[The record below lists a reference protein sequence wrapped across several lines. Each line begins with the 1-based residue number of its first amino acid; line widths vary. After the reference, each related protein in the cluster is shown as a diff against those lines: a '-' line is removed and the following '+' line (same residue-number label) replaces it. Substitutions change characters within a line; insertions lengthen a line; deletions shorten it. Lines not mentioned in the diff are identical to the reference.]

1 MQDKYIIKNN
11 CNKTCNYFKVAN
23 IEINNIKMRKLNI
36 NNFIIILML
45 VLPIILNAQKKQD
58 IEAIKEMCGCF
69 EIDFKFSE
77 TFQYSND
84 SNYSKSKNYNAKA
97 LEYAM
102 LIKDEKGHISIQHL
116 LVMGDY
122 VIKHWRQDWIY
133 QNKDLLKYDGNNNWK
148 YISKNKKDVKGQ
160 WTQKV
165 FQVDDSPRYEG
176 SATWVH
182 TDGKSYWENSSYA
195 PLPRREYTKRD
206 DYNVMIRGNRH
217 EITKYGWVHDQDNFK
232 VVKDSESN
240 SEVIIA
246 SEKGLNTYTRVD
258 ESKCKEAINWWD
270 ENNEKWSLVLE
281 KWNSIYSKKDDISL
295 RRSVENKPLFSFLF
309 DENVVKRDEIGLI
322 IDRFVID

>member
-1 MQDKYIIKNN
+1 
-11 CNKTCNYFKVAN
+11 
-23 IEINNIKMRKLNI
+23 MRKHNI
-36 NNFIIILML
+36 YNFLIILLL
-45 VLPIILNAQKKQD
+45 VSPIILNAQKKQD
-58 IEAIKEMCGCF
+58 IEAIKKMCGCF

-102 LIKDEKGHISIQHL
+102 LIKDEKEHISIQHL

-133 QNKDLLKYDGNNNWK
+133 QNKDFLKYDGNTNWI
-148 YISKNKKDVKGQ
+148 YLSKTKNDVKGQ

-182 TDGKSYWENSSYA
+182 VDGKSYWENSSYA
-195 PLPRREYTKRD
+195 PLPRREYTKRN
-206 DYNVMIRGNRH
+206 DYNIMIRGNRH
-217 EITKYGWVHDQDNFK
+217 EITKYGWLHDQDNFK
-232 VVKDSESN
+232 VVKDLESD

-246 SEKGLNTYTRVD
+246 SEKGMNKYTKVD
-258 ESKCKEAINWWD
+258 ESKCNEAIKWWD
-270 ENNEKWSLVLE
+270 ENNQKWSFVLN
-281 KWNSIYSKKDDISL
+281 KWNSIYSKKNDISL
-295 RRSVENKPLFSFLF
+295 RQTVENKPLFSFLF
-309 DENVVKRDEIGLI
+309 DENVVGRDEIGLI
-322 IDRFVID
+322 IDKFVID

>member
-1 MQDKYIIKNN
+1 
-11 CNKTCNYFKVAN
+11 
-23 IEINNIKMRKLNI
+23 MRKLNI
-36 NNFIIILML
+36 NNFLIILIL
-45 VLPIILNAQKKQD
+45 VSPIILNAQKKQD

-77 TFQYSND
+77 TFQFSND

-102 LIKDEKGHISIQHL
+102 LIKDEKDHISIQHL

-133 QNKDLLKYDGNNNWK
+133 QNKDFLKYDGNTNWK
-148 YISKNKKDVKGQ
+148 YMSKTKKDVKGQ

-182 TDGKSYWENSSYA
+182 VDGKSYWENSSYA
-195 PLPRREYTKRD
+195 PLPRREYTKRN
-206 DYNVMIRGNRH
+206 DYNIMIRGNRH
-217 EITKYGWVHDQDNFK
+217 EITKYGWLHDQDNFK
-232 VVKDSESN
+232 VVKDLESD

-246 SEKGLNTYTRVD
+246 SEKGLNKYTKVD
-258 ESKCKEAINWWD
+258 ESKCNKAKKWWD
-270 ENNEKWSLVLE
+270 ENNEKWSFVLN

-295 RRSVENKPLFSFLF
+295 RQTVENKPLFSFLF
-309 DENVVKRDEIGLI
+309 EENVVREDEIGLI

>member
-1 MQDKYIIKNN
+1 
-11 CNKTCNYFKVAN
+11 
-23 IEINNIKMRKLNI
+23 MRKLNI
-36 NNFIIILML
+36 NNLIIILLL
-45 VLPIILNAQKKQD
+45 VSPIITNAQKKQD

-97 LEYAM
+97 LEYAK
-102 LIKDEKGHISIQHL
+102 LIKDEKDHISIQHL

-122 VIKHWRQDWIY
+122 IIKHWRQDWVF

-148 YISKNKKDVKGQ
+148 YISKTKQDVKGQ

-182 TDGKSYWENSSYA
+182 ADGKSYWENSSYA
-195 PLPRREYTKRD
+195 PLPRREYTKRN
-206 DYNVMIRGNRH
+206 DYNIMIRGNRH
-217 EITKYGWVHDQDNFK
+217 EITKDGWVHDQDNFK
-232 VVKDSESN
+232 VVKDSESD

-246 SEKGLNTYTRVD
+246 SEKGINSYTRVD
-258 ESKCKEAINWWD
+258 ESNCKEAIKWWD
-270 ENNEKWSLVLE
+270 ENNEKWLLVLE

-295 RRSVENKPLFSFLF
+295 RQSVENKPLFSFLF

>member
-1 MQDKYIIKNN
+1 
-11 CNKTCNYFKVAN
+11 
-23 IEINNIKMRKLNI
+23 MRKLNI
-36 NNFIIILML
+36 NSLIIILLL
-45 VLPIILNAQKKQD
+45 VSPIITNAQKKQD

-97 LEYAM
+97 LEYAK
-102 LIKDEKGHISIQHL
+102 LIKDEKDHISIQHL

-122 VIKHWRQDWIY
+122 IIKHWRQDWVF

-148 YISKNKKDVKGQ
+148 YISKTKQDVKGQ

-182 TDGKSYWENSSYA
+182 ADGKSYWENSSYA
-195 PLPRREYTKRD
+195 PLPRREYTKRN
-206 DYNVMIRGNRH
+206 DYNIMIRGNRH
-217 EITKYGWVHDQDNFK
+217 EITKDGWVHDQDNFK
-232 VVKDSESN
+232 VVKDSESD

-246 SEKGLNTYTRVD
+246 SEKGINTYTRVD
-258 ESKCKEAINWWD
+258 ESNCKEAIKWWD
-270 ENNEKWSLVLE
+270 ENNEKWLLVLE

-295 RRSVENKPLFSFLF
+295 RQSVENKPLFSFLF

-322 IDRFVID
+322 IDRFIID

>member
-1 MQDKYIIKNN
+1 
-11 CNKTCNYFKVAN
+11 
-23 IEINNIKMRKLNI
+23 MRKLNI
-36 NNFIIILML
+36 SNLIITLLL
-45 VLPIILNAQKKQD
+45 VSPIILNAQKKQD
-58 IEAIKEMCGCF
+58 NEAIKEMCGCF

-97 LEYAM
+97 LEYAK

-182 TDGKSYWENSSYA
+182 IDGKSYWENSSYA

-206 DYNVMIRGNRH
+206 DYNIMIRGNRH
-217 EITKYGWVHDQDNFK
+217 EITNDGWIHDQDNFK
-232 VVKDSESN
+232 VVKDYNSN

-246 SEKGLNTYTRVD
+246 SEKGLNIYTRVD
-258 ESKCKEAINWWD
+258 ESKCNEAIKWWD
-270 ENNEKWSLVLE
+270 ENYVKWSFVVD
-281 KWNSIYSKKDDISL
+281 KWNTIYSKKDDISL
-295 RRSVENKPLFSFLF
+295 RRSVEDKPLFSFLF
-309 DENVVKRDEIGLI
+309 DENIIKRDEIGLI

>member
-1 MQDKYIIKNN
+1 
-11 CNKTCNYFKVAN
+11 
-23 IEINNIKMRKLNI
+23 MRKLNI
-36 NNFIIILML
+36 NNLIIILLL
-45 VLPIILNAQKKQD
+45 VSPIITNAQKKQD

-77 TFQYSND
+77 TFQYIND

-97 LEYAM
+97 LEYAK
-102 LIKDEKGHISIQHL
+102 LIKDEKDHISIQHL

-122 VIKHWRQDWIY
+122 IIKHWRQDWVF

-148 YISKNKKDVKGQ
+148 YISKTKKDVKGQ

-182 TDGKSYWENSSYA
+182 VDGKSYWENSSYA
-195 PLPRREYTKRD
+195 PLPRREYTKRN
-206 DYNVMIRGNRH
+206 DYNIMIRGNRH
-217 EITKYGWVHDQDNFK
+217 EITKDGWVHDQDNFK
-232 VVKDSESN
+232 VVKDSESD

-246 SEKGLNTYTRVD
+246 SEKGINTYTRVD
-258 ESKCKEAINWWD
+258 ESNCKEAIKWWD
-270 ENNEKWSLVLE
+270 ENNEKWLLVLE

-295 RRSVENKPLFSFLF
+295 RQSVENKPLFSFLF

>member
-1 MQDKYIIKNN
+1 
-11 CNKTCNYFKVAN
+11 
-23 IEINNIKMRKLNI
+23 MRKLNI
-36 NNFIIILML
+36 YNLIIILLL
-45 VLPIILNAQKKQD
+45 VSPIIINAQKKQD
-58 IEAIKEMCGCF
+58 IEAIKQMCGCF

-97 LEYAM
+97 LEYAK

-122 VIKHWRQDWIY
+122 IIKHWRQDWIF

-148 YISKNKKDVKGQ
+148 YISKTKKDVKGQ

-195 PLPRREYTKRD
+195 PLPRREYTKRN
-206 DYNVMIRGNRH
+206 DYNIMIRGNRH
-217 EITKYGWVHDQDNFK
+217 EITKDGWVHDQDNFK
-232 VVKDSESN
+232 VVKDSESD

-246 SEKGLNTYTRVD
+246 SEKGINSYTRVD
-258 ESKCKEAINWWD
+258 ESNCKEAIKWWD
-270 ENNEKWSLVLE
+270 ENNEKWLLVLE

-295 RRSVENKPLFSFLF
+295 RQSVENKPLFSFLF

>member
-1 MQDKYIIKNN
+1 
-11 CNKTCNYFKVAN
+11 
-23 IEINNIKMRKLNI
+23 MRKLNI
-36 NNFIIILML
+36 NNFLIIILL
-45 VLPIILNAQKKQD
+45 VSPIILNAQKKQD

-102 LIKDEKGHISIQHL
+102 LIKDEKDHISIQHL

-133 QNKDLLKYDGNNNWK
+133 QNKDFLKYDGNTNWK
-148 YISKNKKDVKGQ
+148 YMSKTKKDVKGQ

-182 TDGKSYWENSSYA
+182 VDGKSYWENTSYA
-195 PLPRREYTKRD
+195 PLPRREYTKRN
-206 DYNVMIRGNRH
+206 DYNIMIRGNRH
-217 EITKYGWVHDQDNFK
+217 EITKSGWLHDQDNFK
-232 VVKDSESN
+232 LVKDLKSD

-246 SEKGLNTYTRVD
+246 SEKGLNRYTKVD
-258 ESKCKEAINWWD
+258 ESKCNEAIKWWD
-270 ENNEKWSLVLE
+270 KNNEKWSFILN
-281 KWNSIYSKKDDISL
+281 KWNSIYSKKNDISITQT
-295 RRSVENKPLFSFLF
+295 VENKALFSFLF

-322 IDRFVID
+322 IDRFVIY

>member
-1 MQDKYIIKNN
+1 
-11 CNKTCNYFKVAN
+11 
-23 IEINNIKMRKLNI
+23 MRKLNI
-36 NNFIIILML
+36 NNFIITLLL

-58 IEAIKEMCGCF
+58 NEAIKEMCGCF

-97 LEYAM
+97 LEYAK

-232 VVKDSESN
+232 VVRDSESN

>member
-1 MQDKYIIKNN
+1 
-11 CNKTCNYFKVAN
+11 
-23 IEINNIKMRKLNI
+23 MRKLNI
-36 NNFIIILML
+36 YNLIIILLL
-45 VLPIILNAQKKQD
+45 VSPIIINAQKKQD

-77 TFQYSND
+77 TFQYIND

-97 LEYAM
+97 LEYAK

-122 VIKHWRQDWIY
+122 IIKHWRQDWVF

-148 YISKNKKDVKGQ
+148 YISKTKQDVKGQ

-182 TDGKSYWENSSYA
+182 ADGKSYWENSSYA
-195 PLPRREYTKRD
+195 PLPRREYTKRN
-206 DYNVMIRGNRH
+206 DYNIMIRGNRH
-217 EITKYGWVHDQDNFK
+217 EITKDGWVHDQDNFK
-232 VVKDSESN
+232 VVKDSESD

-246 SEKGLNTYTRVD
+246 SEKGINTYTRVD
-258 ESKCKEAINWWD
+258 ESNCKEAIKWWD
-270 ENNEKWSLVLE
+270 ENNEKWLLVLE

-295 RRSVENKPLFSFLF
+295 RQSVENKPLFSFLF

>member
-1 MQDKYIIKNN
+1 
-11 CNKTCNYFKVAN
+11 
-23 IEINNIKMRKLNI
+23 MRKLNI
-36 NNFIIILML
+36 YNLIIILLL
-45 VLPIILNAQKKQD
+45 VSPIIINAQKKQD
-58 IEAIKEMCGCF
+58 IEAIKNMCGCF

-97 LEYAM
+97 LEYAK
-102 LIKDEKGHISIQHL
+102 LIKDEKDHISIQHL

-122 VIKHWRQDWIY
+122 IIKHWRQDWIF
-133 QNKDLLKYDGNNNWK
+133 QNKDLLKYDGNNTWK
-148 YISKNKKDVKGQ
+148 YISKTKKDVKGQ

-182 TDGKSYWENSSYA
+182 ADGKSYWENSSYA
-195 PLPRREYTKRD
+195 PLPRREYTKRN
-206 DYNVMIRGNRH
+206 DYNIMIRGNRH
-217 EITKYGWVHDQDNFK
+217 EITKDGWVHDQDNFK
-232 VVKDSESN
+232 VVKDSESD

-246 SEKGLNTYTRVD
+246 SEKGINTYTRVD
-258 ESKCKEAINWWD
+258 ESNCKEAIKWWD
-270 ENNEKWSLVLE
+270 ENNEKWLLVLE

-295 RRSVENKPLFSFLF
+295 RQSVENKPLFSFLF

>member
-1 MQDKYIIKNN
+1 
-11 CNKTCNYFKVAN
+11 
-23 IEINNIKMRKLNI
+23 
-36 NNFIIILML
+36 ML

-97 LEYAM
+97 LEYAK

-133 QNKDLLKYDGNNNWK
+133 QNKDLLKYNGNNNWK

-182 TDGKSYWENSSYA
+182 ADGKSYWENSSYA

-309 DENVVKRDEIGLI
+309 DENLVKRDEIGLI

>member
-1 MQDKYIIKNN
+1 MK
-11 CNKTCNYFKVAN
+11 
-23 IEINNIKMRKLNI
+23 KLNI
-36 NNFIIILML
+36 YNLIIILLL
-45 VLPIILNAQKKQD
+45 VSPIIINAQKKQD

-97 LEYAM
+97 LEYAK
-102 LIKDEKGHISIQHL
+102 LIKDEKDHISIQHL

-122 VIKHWRQDWIY
+122 IIKHWRQDWVF

-148 YISKNKKDVKGQ
+148 YISKTKQDVKGQ

-182 TDGKSYWENSSYA
+182 ADGKSYWENSSYA
-195 PLPRREYTKRD
+195 PLPRREYTKRN
-206 DYNVMIRGNRH
+206 DYNIMIRGNRH
-217 EITKYGWVHDQDNFK
+217 EITKDGWVHDQDNFK
-232 VVKDSESN
+232 VVKDLESD

-246 SEKGLNTYTRVD
+246 SEKGINTYTRVD
-258 ESKCKEAINWWD
+258 ESNCKEAIKWWD
-270 ENNEKWSLVLE
+270 ENNEKWLLVLE

-295 RRSVENKPLFSFLF
+295 RQSVENKPLFSFLF

>member
-1 MQDKYIIKNN
+1 
-11 CNKTCNYFKVAN
+11 
-23 IEINNIKMRKLNI
+23 MRKPNI
-36 NNFIIILML
+36 NNFIIILLL

-97 LEYAM
+97 LEYAK

-148 YISKNKKDVKGQ
+148 YISKAKKDVKGQ

-176 SATWVH
+176 SASWLH
-182 TDGKSYWENSSYA
+182 LDDKSYWENSSYA
-195 PLPRREYTKRD
+195 PLPRREYTKRN
-206 DYNVMIRGNRH
+206 DYNIMIRGNRH
-217 EITKYGWVHDQDNFK
+217 EITKDGWVHDQDNYK
-232 VVKDSESN
+232 VVKDSKNN
-240 SEVIIA
+240 SEIIIA
-246 SEKGLNTYTRVD
+246 AEKGLNKYTRVD
-258 ESKCKEAINWWD
+258 DSRCNEAISWWS
-270 ENNEKWSLVLE
+270 ENKTKWLLIRN
-281 KWNSIYSKKDDISL
+281 KWNSIYSQKDNISL
-295 RRSVENKPLFSFLF
+295 RRSVDSKPLFSFLF
-309 DENVVKRDEIGLI
+309 DENVIKKEEIGLI
-322 IDRFVID
+322 IDTFVID

>member
-1 MQDKYIIKNN
+1 
-11 CNKTCNYFKVAN
+11 
-23 IEINNIKMRKLNI
+23 MRKLNI
-36 NNFIIILML
+36 NNFLIILIL
-45 VLPIILNAQKKQD
+45 VSPIILNAQKKQD

-77 TFQYSND
+77 TFQFSND

-102 LIKDEKGHISIQHL
+102 LIKDEKDHISIQHL
-116 LVMGDY
+116 LVMGEY

-133 QNKDLLKYDGNNNWK
+133 QNKDFLKYDGNTNWK
-148 YISKNKKDVKGQ
+148 YMSKTKKDVKGQ

-182 TDGKSYWENSSYA
+182 VDGKSYWENSSYA
-195 PLPRREYTKRD
+195 PLPRREYTKRN
-206 DYNVMIRGNRH
+206 DYNIMIRGNRH
-217 EITKYGWVHDQDNFK
+217 EITKYGWLHDQDNFK
-232 VVKDSESN
+232 VVKNLESD

-246 SEKGLNTYTRVD
+246 SEKGLNKYTKVD
-258 ESKCKEAINWWD
+258 ESKCNEAKKWWD
-270 ENNEKWSLVLE
+270 ENNQKWSFVLN

-295 RRSVENKPLFSFLF
+295 RQTVENKPLFSFLF
-309 DENVVKRDEIGLI
+309 EENVVREDEIGLI
-322 IDRFVID
+322 IDKFVID

>member
-1 MQDKYIIKNN
+1 
-11 CNKTCNYFKVAN
+11 
-23 IEINNIKMRKLNI
+23 MRKLNI
-36 NNFIIILML
+36 YNLIIILLL
-45 VLPIILNAQKKQD
+45 VSPIITNAQKKQD

-77 TFQYSND
+77 TFQYIND

-97 LEYAM
+97 LEYAK

-122 VIKHWRQDWIY
+122 IIKHWRQDWVF

-148 YISKNKKDVKGQ
+148 YISKTKKDVKGQ

-182 TDGKSYWENSSYA
+182 ADGKSYWENSSYA
-195 PLPRREYTKRD
+195 PLPRREYTKRN
-206 DYNVMIRGNRH
+206 DYNIMIRGNRH
-217 EITKYGWVHDQDNFK
+217 EITEDGWVHDQDNFK
-232 VVKDSESN
+232 VVKDSESD

-246 SEKGLNTYTRVD
+246 SEKGINTYTRVD
-258 ESKCKEAINWWD
+258 ESNCKEAIKWWD
-270 ENNEKWSLVLE
+270 ENNEKWLLVLE

-295 RRSVENKPLFSFLF
+295 RQSVENKPLFSFLF

>member
-1 MQDKYIIKNN
+1 
-11 CNKTCNYFKVAN
+11 
-23 IEINNIKMRKLNI
+23 MRKLNI
-36 NNFIIILML
+36 NNFLIILIL
-45 VLPIILNAQKKQD
+45 VSPIILNAQKKQD

-77 TFQYSND
+77 TFQFSND

-102 LIKDEKGHISIQHL
+102 LIKDEKDHISIQHL

-133 QNKDLLKYDGNNNWK
+133 QNKDFLKYDGNTNWK
-148 YISKNKKDVKGQ
+148 YMSKTKKDVKGQ

-182 TDGKSYWENSSYA
+182 VDGKSYWENSSYA
-195 PLPRREYTKRD
+195 PLPRREYTKRN
-206 DYNVMIRGNRH
+206 DYNIMIRGNRH
-217 EITKYGWVHDQDNFK
+217 EITKYGWLHDQDNFK
-232 VVKDSESN
+232 VVKNLESD

-246 SEKGLNTYTRVD
+246 SEKGLNKYTKVD
-258 ESKCKEAINWWD
+258 ESKCNEAKKWWD
-270 ENNEKWSLVLE
+270 ENNQKWSFVLN

-295 RRSVENKPLFSFLF
+295 RQTVENKPLFSFLF
-309 DENVVKRDEIGLI
+309 DENVVKRGEIGLI

>member
-1 MQDKYIIKNN
+1 
-11 CNKTCNYFKVAN
+11 
-23 IEINNIKMRKLNI
+23 MRKLNI
-36 NNFIIILML
+36 NNLIIILLL
-45 VLPIILNAQKKQD
+45 VSPIITNAQKKQD

-77 TFQYSND
+77 TFQYIND

-97 LEYAM
+97 LEYAK

-122 VIKHWRQDWIY
+122 IIKHWRQDWVF

-148 YISKNKKDVKGQ
+148 YISKTKQDVKGQ

-182 TDGKSYWENSSYA
+182 ADGKSYWENSSYA
-195 PLPRREYTKRD
+195 PLPRREYTKRN
-206 DYNVMIRGNRH
+206 DYNIMIRGNRH
-217 EITKYGWVHDQDNFK
+217 EITEDGWVHDQDNFK
-232 VVKDSESN
+232 VVKDSESD

-246 SEKGLNTYTRVD
+246 SEKGINSYTRVD
-258 ESKCKEAINWWD
+258 ESNCKEAIKWWD
-270 ENNEKWSLVLE
+270 ENNEKWLLVLE

-295 RRSVENKPLFSFLF
+295 RQSVENKPLFSFLF

>member
-1 MQDKYIIKNN
+1 
-11 CNKTCNYFKVAN
+11 
-23 IEINNIKMRKLNI
+23 MRKLNI
-36 NNFIIILML
+36 NNLIIILLL
-45 VLPIILNAQKKQD
+45 VSPIITNAQKKQD

-97 LEYAM
+97 LEYAK

-122 VIKHWRQDWIY
+122 IIKHWRQDWIF
-133 QNKDLLKYDGNNNWK
+133 QNRDLLKYDGNNTWK
-148 YISKNKKDVKGQ
+148 YISKTKKDVKGQ

-182 TDGKSYWENSSYA
+182 ADGKSYWENSSYA
-195 PLPRREYTKRD
+195 PLPRREYTKRN
-206 DYNVMIRGNRH
+206 DYNIMIRGNRH
-217 EITKYGWVHDQDNFK
+217 EITKDGWVHDQDNFK
-232 VVKDSESN
+232 VVKDSESD

-246 SEKGLNTYTRVD
+246 SEKGINTYTRVD
-258 ESKCKEAINWWD
+258 ESNCKGAIKWWD
-270 ENNEKWSLVLE
+270 ENNEKWLLVLE

-295 RRSVENKPLFSFLF
+295 RQSVENKPLFSFLF

>member
-1 MQDKYIIKNN
+1 
-11 CNKTCNYFKVAN
+11 
-23 IEINNIKMRKLNI
+23 MRKLNI
-36 NNFIIILML
+36 NNLIIILLL
-45 VLPIILNAQKKQD
+45 VSPIITNAQKKQD

-97 LEYAM
+97 LEYAK

-122 VIKHWRQDWIY
+122 IIKHWRQDWIF
-133 QNKDLLKYDGNNNWK
+133 QNKDLLKYDGNNTWK
-148 YISKNKKDVKGQ
+148 YISKTKKDVKGQ

-182 TDGKSYWENSSYA
+182 ADGKSYWENSSYA
-195 PLPRREYTKRD
+195 PLPRREYTKRN
-206 DYNVMIRGNRH
+206 DYNIMIRGNRH
-217 EITKYGWVHDQDNFK
+217 EITEDGWVHDQDNFK
-232 VVKDSESN
+232 VVKDSESD

-246 SEKGLNTYTRVD
+246 SEKGINTYTRVD
-258 ESKCKEAINWWD
+258 ESNCKEAIKWWD
-270 ENNEKWSLVLE
+270 ENNEKWLLVLE

-295 RRSVENKPLFSFLF
+295 RQSVENKPLFSFLF

>member
-1 MQDKYIIKNN
+1 
-11 CNKTCNYFKVAN
+11 
-23 IEINNIKMRKLNI
+23 MRKLNI
-36 NNFIIILML
+36 NNLIIILLL
-45 VLPIILNAQKKQD
+45 VSPIITNAQKKQD

-97 LEYAM
+97 LEYAK

-122 VIKHWRQDWIY
+122 IIKHWRQDWIF
-133 QNKDLLKYDGNNNWK
+133 QNKDLLKYDGNNTWK
-148 YISKNKKDVKGQ
+148 YISKTKKDVKGQ

-182 TDGKSYWENSSYA
+182 ADGKSYWENSSYA
-195 PLPRREYTKRD
+195 PLPRREYTKRN
-206 DYNVMIRGNRH
+206 DYNIMIRGNRH
-217 EITKYGWVHDQDNFK
+217 EITKDGWVHDQDNFK
-232 VVKDSESN
+232 VVKDSESD

-246 SEKGLNTYTRVD
+246 SEKGINTYTRVD
-258 ESKCKEAINWWD
+258 ESNCKEAIKWWD
-270 ENNEKWSLVLE
+270 ENNEKWLLVLE

-295 RRSVENKPLFSFLF
+295 RQSVENKPLFSFLF

>member
-1 MQDKYIIKNN
+1 
-11 CNKTCNYFKVAN
+11 
-23 IEINNIKMRKLNI
+23 MRKHNI
-36 NNFIIILML
+36 YNFLIILLL
-45 VLPIILNAQKKQD
+45 VSPIILNAQKKQD
-58 IEAIKEMCGCF
+58 IEAIKKMCGCF

-102 LIKDEKGHISIQHL
+102 LIKDEKEHISIQHL

-133 QNKDLLKYDGNNNWK
+133 QNKDFLKYDGNTNWI
-148 YISKNKKDVKGQ
+148 YLSKTKNDVKGQ

-182 TDGKSYWENSSYA
+182 VDGKSYWENSSYA
-195 PLPRREYTKRD
+195 PLPRREYTKRN
-206 DYNVMIRGNRH
+206 DYNIMIRGNRH
-217 EITKYGWVHDQDNFK
+217 EITKYGWLHDQDNFK
-232 VVKDSESN
+232 VVKDLESD

-246 SEKGLNTYTRVD
+246 SEKGLNRYTKVD
-258 ESKCKEAINWWD
+258 ESKCNEAIKWWD
-270 ENNEKWSLVLE
+270 ENNQKWSFVLN
-281 KWNSIYSKKDDISL
+281 KWNSIYSKKNDISL
-295 RRSVENKPLFSFLF
+295 RQTVENKPLFSFLF
-309 DENVVKRDEIGLI
+309 DENVIGRDEIGLI
-322 IDRFVID
+322 IDKFVID

>member
-1 MQDKYIIKNN
+1 
-11 CNKTCNYFKVAN
+11 
-23 IEINNIKMRKLNI
+23 MRKLNI
-36 NNFIIILML
+36 NNLIIILLL
-45 VLPIILNAQKKQD
+45 VSPIITNAQKKQD

-97 LEYAM
+97 LEYAK

-217 EITKYGWVHDQDNFK
+217 EITKYGWIHDQDNFK
-232 VVKDSESN
+232 VVRDSESN

-246 SEKGLNTYTRVD
+246 SEKGLNTYIRVD